1 MGGQNPSR
9 KSHTKSRKGCKT
21 CKRRH
26 IRCDETFPQCRN
38 CTKHNVR
45 CDYMDAPPP
54 TDENAS
60 MSTLT
65 PISPEYL
72 NQDLWR
78 RSQVPM
84 LRNTTQISPYDAQP
98 VRSRSPQDMRLLHD
112 ISRIASH
119 MQMADPSLYK
129 VWGREIPLLKFLRL
143 AVHHEFVME
152 AILSLSAAHLASVT
166 GSADSRQVSFQ
177 HGGVAMKGLQD
188 ELNRFSRAN
197 ADACLA
203 ASVLLSWQTSDWNSW
218 KLLMEGTTIII
229 QSMQSWKHE
238 SEFSEFIASLEDA
251 NSGEALR
258 TRPSLPEQR
267 QIIAHARASLEY
279 LEIEAVN
286 KSAETQALNTL
297 FSFLNNLETQLPL
310 SNPDQEYQIIHPLA
324 SWLFFLPL
332 SFLRRAKSDSMVMIF
347 LANFYGLLLA
357 IEPLFPA
364 VDSAYFGALCL
375 GPIEHIH
382 RHVRYQQNHAALLHP
397 SMLLAEYNVD
407 YNRQL
412 DFLQF
417 PMDQVLRYRNRHGW
431 ITKQTEGYDPE
442 ASRLYN
448 AQIDFEIVM
457 NETAAQWSPYDE
469 SRNFDQFKQYSTYN
483 TSPSPTHTPLQTPLH
498 TPLQASYQPVQFQY
512 PYTARQVIQPKS
524 SGEMDPSFG
533 EYDFYQHDVQPV
545 ILGSSSCA
553 SSPEYLWL

>member
-54 TDENAS
+54 SDDSNS
-60 MSTLT
+60 LPPST
-65 PISPEYL
+65 PVSPEYMS
-72 NQDLWR
+72 QDLWR

-84 LRNTTQISPYDAQP
+84 LRSTTHLSPYDAP
-98 VRSRSPQDMRLLHD
+98 TMRPRSSQDMRLLHD

-119 MQMADPSLYK
+119 MQMADPVLYR
-129 VWGREIPLLKFLRL
+129 VWAREIPLLKFLRL
-143 AVHHEFVME
+143 AVRHEFVME
-152 AILSLSAAHLASVT
+152 AILSLSAAHLASVSST
-166 GSADSRQVSFQ
+166 TESRQVSFQ
-177 HGGVAMKGLQD
+177 HGGIAMKGLQD
-188 ELNRFSRAN
+188 ELSRFSRSN

-203 ASVLLSWQTSDWNSW
+203 ASVLLSWQASDWNAW
-218 KLLMEGTTIII
+218 KTLMEGTTIII

-251 NSGEALR
+251 NSGETFS
-258 TRPSLPEQR
+258 TRPSLTEQR
-267 QIIAHARASLEY
+267 QIVANARASLEF

-286 KSAETQALNTL
+286 KPVEQQALSTL
-297 FSFLNNLETQLPL
+297 FSFLNNLETQLPM
-310 SNPDQEYQIIHPLA
+310 SNHDHEYQMIHPLA

-332 SFLRRAKSDSMVMIF
+332 SFLRRAKSDPMVMVF

-375 GPIEHIH
+375 GPIEQIH
-382 RHVRYQQNHAALLHP
+382 RHIRYQRNHAALLHP
-397 SMLLAEYNVD
+397 SMLLSDYNVD
-407 YNRQL
+407 YGRQL
-412 DFLQF
+412 NCLQF
-417 PMDQVLRYRNRHGW
+417 PMD
-431 ITKQTEGYDPE
+431 
-442 ASRLYN
+442 
-448 AQIDFEIVM
+448 QIDFEIVM

-469 SRNFDQFKQYSTYN
+469 SRTFDQFKQYPNYN
-483 TSPSPTHTPLQTPLH
+483 TTPSPAHTPVQTP
-498 TPLQASYQPVQFQY
+498 YQNMQYQY
-512 PYTARQVIQPKS
+512 PFATRQGMQPKS
-524 SGEMDPSFG
+524 HSEMDPSFG
-533 EYDFYQHDVQPV
+533 EYEFFCSNVQPQHQQPM
-545 ILGSSSCA
+545 ILNSASSA
-553 SSPEYLWL
+553 SSPEYMWL